1 MNKTFKPAGYE
12 SIVMKIMAVLNFGIS
27 AVSMICFLFNF
38 IEETEQEN
46 ISIFLIGGVVTF
58 AFAVFLLIVG
68 VYKIVFDD
76 EKIHITK
83 QFGDKPTQDED
94 TIYYSE
100 IKNVRKIRVCIDTK
114 GFWRINKNGA
124 KVDNIFF
131 HILLKDGSV
140 KLILISDFTVSQQ
153 KKMLEI
159 INNQTG
165 LNLDYDKLEF
175 EDLTEI
181 KDIKKVRDI
190 VFNPNVT
197 EEVVNTTSSDT
208 PDDLLNKN

>member
-27 AVSMICFLFNF
+27 AVNMICFLFNF

-46 ISIFLIGGVVTF
+46 ISIFLIVGVFTF

-197 EEVVNTTSSDT
+197 EEVVNATSSDT